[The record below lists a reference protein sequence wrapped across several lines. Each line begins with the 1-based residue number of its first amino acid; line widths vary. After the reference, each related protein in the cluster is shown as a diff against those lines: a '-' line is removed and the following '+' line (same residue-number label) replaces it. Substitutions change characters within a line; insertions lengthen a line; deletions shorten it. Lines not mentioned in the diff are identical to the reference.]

1 LGDITQELMED
12 AGFFV
17 DIANDG
23 QEALDM
29 VQTSKYSLVFMDIQ
43 MPIMD
48 GYDSSAEI
56 RKIKE
61 LDKLPIVAM
70 TADAMVG
77 VKEKCLE
84 IGMQDFVTKP
94 INPDELFGALVKWI
108 KPGEQLAV
116 GSSQSTVHSPQSAK
130 KKDQNVEIPAI
141 PGLNI
146 EAALKRLNNKKSL
159 YLNILNKFVDNNK
172 EVVKEISTTYNKKDY
187 DTAKRII
194 HTLKGVSGNIGADSI
209 HELSKIVEQDIEE
222 HKDEEVRNGLLA
234 LDQQIQQLIIAISDS
249 LGIKEEKETVELDK
263 EKVLE
268 LLPQLKELLVKK
280 SPKAKVLLKEL
291 EEAGLSGMEFD
302 ELVSKLNK
310 YDFKNAINIFDKIE
324 KLLI

>member
-1 LGDITQELMED
+1 MGDITQELMED

>member
-249 LGIKEEKETVELDK
+249 LGLKEEKETVELDK
-263 EKVLE
+263 EKVKE
-268 LLPQLKELLVKK
+268 LLPQLKELIEKK
-280 SPKAKVLLKEL
+280 KPKAKVLIKEL
-291 EEAGLSGMEFD
+291 DEAGLKSKEFD
-302 ELVSKLNK
+302 DLKRAVGK
-310 YDFKNAINIFDKIE
+310 YDFKKAIIAFREIE
-324 KLLI
+324 ETLK